1 MTKYF
6 KIFHSPLAVIVGEHV
21 ALVAIKSVLYNV
33 EITTEVTTKYHT
45 LHAYY
50 MALLS
55 QSYLFSFHHFF
66 SEYREKP
73 KVQKTIDP
81 AAQLLFL
88 GVWF

>member
-1 MTKYF
+1 M
-6 KIFHSPLAVIVGEHV
+6 
-21 ALVAIKSVLYNV
+21 ALVAIKSMLYSV

-50 MALLS
+50 MALPS

-66 SEYREKP
+66 SESGEKP

-81 AAQLLFL
+81 RAQLLFL

>member
-1 MTKYF
+1 M
-6 KIFHSPLAVIVGEHV
+6 
-21 ALVAIKSVLYNV
+21 ALVAIKSMLYSV
-33 EITTEVTTKYHT
+33 EIATEVTTKYHT

-55 QSYLFSFHHFF
+55 QSYFFSFRHFF
-66 SEYREKP
+66 SESGEKP

-81 AAQLLFL
+81 PGQLLFL